1 MASFKL
7 TTTDRR
13 KIKKEF
19 GERGYRLFLWLN
31 HMNYFDTKDALELEV
46 TRLYLKSLNDSYKN
60 ENEI

>member
-19 GERGYRLFLWLN
+19 GERGYKLYLWLN
-31 HMNYFDTKDALELEV
+31 RMNYFDRTDPLELEII
-46 TRLYLKSLNDSYKN
+46 RLSLKSLNDSY

>member
-19 GERGYRLFLWLN
+19 GERGYRLYLWLN
-31 HMNYFDTKDALELEV
+31 RMNYFDTKDPLELEV
-46 TRLYLKSLNDSYKN
+46 IRLSLKSLNDSYKN

>member
-19 GERGYRLFLWLN
+19 GERGYRLYLWLN
-31 HMNYFDTKDALELEV
+31 RMNYFDTKDPLELEV
-46 TRLYLKSLNDSYKN
+46 IRLSLKSLNDSY
-60 ENEI
+60 ENEIEI